1 MGERPAKSPAA
12 HASHSLLPWAAVT
25 RDGLVPMSL
34 AVPQRGCSEP
44 SQAALGSA
52 GGAWELRPAPEPHVF
67 PTKKAKRMPTPATV
81 NPLLPVQVEMSQKGL
96 PVSARSLQE
105 QPTFLFR
112 MVVLLHPVNVT
123 VTKEVGFST

>member
-67 PTKKAKRMPTPATV
+67 PTKKAKRMPTPATALRSAQERHQS
-81 NPLLPVQVEMSQKGL
+81 LLLIKLGSLSSADIHLLRWVELGTL
-96 PVSARSLQE
+96 FH
-105 QPTFLFR
+105 FLNE
-112 MVVLLHPVNVT
+112 LKT
-123 VTKEVGFST
+123 